1 MNLASIVSV
10 GTIGEALLFVGIG
23 ALIGGVHFTA
33 LRWNV
38 QLFLGDGST
47 WRAVGL
53 QLLRMA
59 FTAAALF
66 GCALAGALP
75 LLAALA
81 GLLLVRRI
89 ALRKVGD
96 A

>member
-1 MNLASIVSV
+1 MTLASVVSI
-10 GTIGEALLFVGIG
+10 GTIGEALLFVGVG
-23 ALIGGVHFTA
+23 ALIGGVHFAA

-38 QLFLGDGST
+38 QLFLADGST

-53 QLLRMA
+53 QLLRMVL
-59 FTAAALF
+59 TAGALF
-66 GCALAGALP
+66 GCACVGALP

-81 GLLLVRRI
+81 GLLLVRRL
-89 ALRKVGD
+89 ALRRVGD